1 MICTLQHGRT
11 SVRQR
16 CGRLGVFAAVLAL
29 AIARSEAE
37 AQDGRGSITG
47 RINDSSGGVLPGV
60 TVTVVNTGT
69 NSTATVVTNEEGLFT
84 APFLIS
90 GTYRVT
96 VELSGFRTAR
106 QEAVTVRVGDRLQVD
121 FTLEPA
127 GVTQEVIVVAD
138 KPLLDTGTATMGQ
151 VIDSKLI
158 QEIPLGDGTAY
169 GLARLVP
176 GASFERSYALQ
187 RPMDNDNLRGLSVT
201 GTINSEFT
209 IDGSSNI
216 VSQARVGIQ
225 PPADAI
231 EEFKVETIVYDAQ
244 IGHTG
249 AGNVN
254 LALKSGANTFHGAGN
269 FSNRDDSRSANLFA
283 SNRSG
288 SGKTPRNYNRWG
300 LTGSGPIIKNK
311 TFFMGSYEHLQDD
324 TIESF
329 TSSVPTER
337 MRRGDFSELLAA
349 GVQIYDPATARLVNG
364 VVVRDPFPGN
374 IIPANRIDPVAANVL
389 QYYPMPNQAGAAD
402 LSSNFFAE
410 QPWTYG
416 YNLELTRIDHE
427 WTSGQRTYGRFIRNF
442 RREER
447 YNFAGST
454 NGQEITRGSTDRFN
468 YNYAVGHTAVLSPSL
483 FLDVKGSWL
492 RFNDDQLPL
501 YDLDL
506 ASLGYSATALGLF
519 GDYSQLPRFNIENG
533 NPTGGTS
540 RVATLGAQQSGFNS
554 GREQPFYNVQF
565 AVAMTKTAGRH
576 TFKAGYD
583 WRSLRQKEINEG
595 WRAGAYAFDG
605 TYTRASSTASNQYG
619 QGIASFLLGLPLGA
633 SLIELRTPYDVEVVS
648 HGVFLH
654 DDWRVSDRLTL
665 NLGLRYDLELGM
677 AEANNANVGPFDFST
692 PNPIQS
698 AAQAAFATNPASGVP
713 GPLNVLGGY
722 TYLSD
727 DRRHAWDA
735 DANNFQPRAG
745 FAYRLDDRSVLRGGT
760 GLFIAPF
767 QLQGVP
773 GIATAI
779 NQLGFSRNTLVP
791 VTTDQGLTFQ
801 GTLSNPVPS
810 GQLLQPNGSS
820 LGLQTNLGNAPGN
833 VFGPDRI
840 NGEYWRY
847 SIGVE
852 REFPG
857 DFLVELSYVG
867 QRGRKVPILEQ
878 VNYVPEQFRTSSPIR
893 DNAAET
899 FLTQT
904 VPNPFQG
911 LMPESPGSNGSTIQR
926 RRLLYQFPQFET
938 NASPCSAT
946 TPGGTFCMETYR
958 GSNTYHGAIVRVDK
972 RFTGGFML
980 MTSYTWSRLR
990 EEAAPLN
997 PWEAPEERV
1006 ALTDRPHRITLA
1018 SVLELP
1024 FGRQHRWGSDWNGVV
1039 NSILGGWQLS
1049 AKYEWQTGQPLFFNQ
1064 NIYYDQACGDP
1075 KDLKA
1080 SWGKD
1085 SNGQIRGVDVPILDT
1100 SCFFT
1105 LNGQPFVNS
1114 SGQVETFQAN
1124 QISLSQANI
1133 RTFPTTLP
1141 DVRFMNHHLLDL
1153 GLSKNFQ
1160 LGSRVRA
1167 QVRIEALNA
1176 TNYTLF
1182 NVGNVQLTSF
1192 NNASF
1197 MKLNN
1202 IDSSTVM
1209 KPRDIQLGVRI
1220 TF

>member
-1 MICTLQHGRT
+1 MICKMRHGCGGF
-11 SVRQR
+11 RQQ
-16 CGRLGVFAAVLAL
+16 CWRLGVLVGALAL
-29 AIARSEAE
+29 AIARAEAE

-47 RINDSSGGVLPGV
+47 RVNDSSGGVLPGV
-60 TVTVVNTGT
+60 TVTVVNNGT
-69 NSTATVVTNEEGLFT
+69 NSTATAVTNEEGQFT

-96 VELSGFRTAR
+96 VELSGFRTAV

-127 GVTQEVIVVAD
+127 GVTQEVIVVAE
-138 KPLLDTGTATMGQ
+138 KPLLETGTATMGQ

-158 QEIPLGDGTAY
+158 SEIPLGDGTAY

-254 LALKSGANTFHGAGN
+254 LALKSGANVFHGAAN

-283 SNRSG
+283 SNRLG
-288 SGKTPRNYNRWG
+288 TGKTPRDYNRWSA
-300 LTGSGPIIKNK
+300 TVTGPIIKSK
-311 TFFMGSYEHLQDD
+311 TFFMGSYERLQDD
-324 TIESF
+324 TIEAF
-329 TSSVPTER
+329 TGSVPTER
-337 MRRGDFSELLAA
+337 MRSGDFSELLAA

-374 IIPANRIDPVAANVL
+374 VIPQNRIDPVAARVL

-402 LSSNFFAE
+402 LSANFFAE

-416 YNLELTRIDHE
+416 YNLEMTRIDHE

-447 YNFAGST
+447 YNFAGSI
-454 NGQEITRGSTDRFN
+454 NGTEITRGSTDRFN

-483 FLDVKGSWL
+483 FLDVTGSWL
-492 RFNDDQLPL
+492 RFNDDQLPQ
-501 YDLDL
+501 YSLDL
-506 ASLGYSATALGLF
+506 ASLGYPASTLALFDG
-519 GDYSQLPRFNIENG
+519 YSQIPRFNIEAANA
-533 NPTGGTS
+533 NPTATA

-565 AVAMTKTAGRH
+565 AAAMTKTTGRH

-583 WRSLRQKEINEG
+583 WRSMRQKELNQG
-595 WRAGAYAFDG
+595 WKGGAYAFDG
-605 TYTRASSTASNQYG
+605 TYTRASGAAANQYG
-619 QGIASFLLGLPLGA
+619 QGIASFLLGIPLNA
-633 SLIELRTPYDVEVVS
+633 SFIETRGPYDAEVIS
-648 HGVFLH
+648 HGVFVH

-665 NLGLRYDLELGM
+665 NLGVRYDLELGM
-677 AEANNANVGPFDFST
+677 TEANNANVGPFDFTT
-692 PNPIQS
+692 PDPIQS
-698 AAQAAFATNPASGVP
+698 AAQAAFAANRPSGVP

-727 DRRHAWDA
+727 DRRHTWDA
-735 DANNFQPRAG
+735 DRNNIQPRAG
-745 FAYRLDDRSVLRGGT
+745 FTYRLDDRSVLRGGA

-779 NQLGFSRNTLVP
+779 NQLGFSRNTFVR
-791 VTTDQGLTFQ
+791 VTADQGLTFQ

-833 VFGPDRI
+833 VFSADRK

-847 SIGVE
+847 SIGLE
-852 REFPG
+852 RQLPG
-857 DFLVELSYVG
+857 EFLVELSYVG
-867 QRGRKVPILEQ
+867 QRGSSVPLLEQ
-878 VNYVPEQFRTSSPIR
+878 VNFVPQQFRTNSPIR

-904 VPNPFQG
+904 VPNPSQG
-911 LMPESPGSNGSTIQR
+911 LTPDAPGSNGSTIQR

-938 NASPCSAT
+938 NAAPCSVTNPAN
-946 TPGGTFCMETYR
+946 TFCTETYR
-958 GSNTYHGAIVRVDK
+958 GTNTYHGAIVRVDK

-997 PWEAPEERV
+997 PWEEPEERI
-1006 ALTDRPHRITLA
+1006 ATTDRPHRITLA

-1024 FGRQHRWGSDWNGVV
+1024 FGREHRWGTDWNGVL
-1039 NSILGGWQLS
+1039 NSILGGWQVS
-1049 AKYEWQTGQPLFFNQ
+1049 AKYEWQTGQPLLFNQ
-1064 NIYYDQACGDP
+1064 NTYYDPACGDP

-1080 SWGKD
+1080 SWGTD
-1085 SNGQIRGVDVPILDT
+1085 SNGQIRGVDIPILDI
-1100 SCFFT
+1100 SCFYT
-1105 LNGQPFVNS
+1105 LNGQPFAN
-1114 SGQVETFQAN
+1114 GATFSANEILLGQAN
-1124 QISLSQANI
+1124 V

-1153 GLSKNFQ
+1153 
-1160 LGSRVRA
+1160 V
-1167 QVRIEALNA
+1167 
-1176 TNYTLF
+1176 
-1182 NVGNVQLTSF
+1182 
-1192 NNASF
+1192 
-1197 MKLNN
+1197 
-1202 IDSSTVM
+1202 
-1209 KPRDIQLGVRI
+1209 
-1220 TF
+1220 